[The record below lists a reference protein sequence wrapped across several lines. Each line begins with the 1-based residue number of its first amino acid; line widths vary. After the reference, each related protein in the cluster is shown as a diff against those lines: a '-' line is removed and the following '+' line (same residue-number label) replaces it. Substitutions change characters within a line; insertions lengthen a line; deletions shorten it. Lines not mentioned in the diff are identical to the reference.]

1 MIDEDKYYIKI
12 SHENILND
20 LIPVPYTA
28 YTYVITGITG
38 TCCYVSSISSD
49 TVNVIGTAIVLTA
62 MTDVLSGGTNGSS
75 ILTGLTIPILI
86 RSTYQDV
93 GYYSPFDGAVL
104 QSDVVKN
111 FVFTAT
117 SGFPYTYNVYNTSEK
132 EIRNYLKLSS
142 YSIDW
147 GDGAPNTILTNLS
160 PNSINHTYNNA
171 GSYMITMTQVTPWGI
186 NTVKKTVVTPFTGTT
201 IPNPKGTAYFTSNLG
216 AWSGISV
223 SYDYIFTGD
232 SVNLV
237 SNQTSNNYVNIPIL
251 ITGYTNS
258 RISELRQ
265 YGPTQYQLYVP
276 IVKDNETYGVITTMS
291 SSYTGYTIQG
301 VNYFDYSGGTT
312 YFVLN
317 SSGLT
322 SDWMV
327 QSAITKNE
335 ALMNIVMDTE
345 VQSDVFVE
353 RGKNSVLERIERIGE
368 VDNIG
373 DLQNYGYGFFKL
385 VDQNKF

>member
-1 MIDEDKYYIKI
+1 MIQEDKYYIKI

-20 LIPVPYTA
+20 LIPVPYNE
-28 YTYVITGITG
+28 YSYVITGVTG
-38 TCCYVSSISSD
+38 TCCYISSISSD

-62 MTDVLSGGTNGSS
+62 MTSVLSGGTNGNS

-86 RSTYQDV
+86 RSTYEDI

-104 QSDVVKN
+104 QCDVVKN

-132 EIRNYLKLSS
+132 EIRNYLQLSS

-147 GDGAPNTILTNLS
+147 GDGS
-160 PNSINHTYNNA
+160 PNSLLTSFSPNYLSHTYNND
-171 GSYMITMTQVTPWGI
+171 GSYKITMTQVTPWGI
-186 NTVKKTVVTPFTGTT
+186 NTVKKTIVTPFTGAT
-201 IPNPKGTAYFTSNLG
+201 IPNPNGTAYFTSNLG
-216 AWSGISV
+216 AWSGIPV
-223 SYDYIFTGD
+223 SYDYIFSGD
-232 SVNLV
+232 SVNLI
-237 SNQTSNNYVNIPIL
+237 SSQTSDNYVTVPFF
-251 ITGYTNS
+251 ITGYTKS

-291 SSYTGYTIQG
+291 GSYTGYTIQG
-301 VNYFDYSGGTT
+301 VDYFDYSGGTT
-312 YFVLN
+312 YFSLK

-322 SDWMV
+322 SNWMV

-335 ALMNIVMDTE
+335 ALMNVVMDTE

-373 DLQNYGYGFFKL
+373 DLENYGYGFFKL